1 MGLLFNPTF
10 VFLVALLLL
19 FLIAVPVAFSMG
31 ITAIILMLLDG
42 EIQYANTAQ
51 KVMGG
56 VNSFII
62 LAVPLFLLAGK
73 LLNTGGI
80 TDRIF
85 KFCKVCVGFL
95 PGGLGHVNVAS
106 SIVFSGMSGTAVSDA
121 AGLGQ
126 IEVKAMREAGYS
138 SKFAS
143 AITAA
148 SSTIGPII
156 PPSLPMVIYGVA
168 AGASVGA
175 LFLAGIIPGLIM
187 GAALMLL
194 CAFFA
199 KRRGYPRGEKPTV
212 KSFFSALK
220 EAFLPLMT
228 PVIIIGGIYSGSFT
242 PTEAA
247 VVAVLYAFVL
257 SKFVYKELSWAGLIP
272 VLRETARD
280 SAILGFIIA
289 CASLYGNVIMRAQ
302 IPMEVL
308 AFFTQ
313 FADSKLSMLLILNLF
328 LLIVGAFMETISAI
342 TILMPIIT
350 PLLDQYSID
359 PIHFGVVM
367 VLNLMIGLLTPPFG
381 IVLFVMAKIG
391 KISILTLVKELLPF
405 MGVLL
410 FVLLIITI
418 FPQLIMWLPNLMAK

>member
-1 MGLLFNPTF
+1 MGLLLNPTF

-19 FLIAVPVAFSMG
+19 FLLAMPVAFSMG
-31 ITAIILMLLDG
+31 LTSIILMLLDG
-42 EIQYANTAQ
+42 DIQYANVAQ
-51 KVMGG
+51 QVMGG

-95 PGGLGHVNVAS
+95 PGGLAHVNVAS

-187 GAALMLL
+187 GLALMLL
-194 CAFFA
+194 CAFLA

-212 KSFFSALK
+212 KSFFSALR

-228 PVIIIGGIYSGSFT
+228 PVIIIGGIYSGWFT

-247 VVAVLYAFVL
+247 VVAVIYAFML

-280 SAILGFIIA
+280 SAILGLIIA

-302 IPMEVL
+302 IPMDVL

-313 FADSKLSMLLILNLF
+313 FADSKLSMLLVLNVF
-328 LLIVGAFMETISAI
+328 LLFVGAFMETISAI
-342 TILMPIIT
+342 TILMPIMT
-350 PLLDQYSID
+350 PLLEQYSID
-359 PIHFGVVM
+359 PVHFGVVM

-391 KISILTLVKELLPF
+391 NISIMALVKELLPF

-418 FPQLIMWLPNLMAK
+418 FPQLIMWLPNLMMK